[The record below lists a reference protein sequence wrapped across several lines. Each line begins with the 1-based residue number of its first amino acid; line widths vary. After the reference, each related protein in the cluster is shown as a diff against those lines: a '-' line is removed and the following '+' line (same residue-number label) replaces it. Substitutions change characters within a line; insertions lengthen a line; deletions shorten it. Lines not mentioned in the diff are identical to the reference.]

1 MIILN
6 VVCEKSSFLRIL
18 YFLGIAR
25 KLLFIVLPIFLIVT
39 ITFKTYKNIINTN
52 GEYKQDLALVGKKI
66 LAVIIL
72 FFVPTIINITI
83 SLLGTETKDTY
94 KACLQNATISNINYY
109 REVEN
114 QVNDVKD
121 LIQNVKSAPTVE
133 NLQKAEIAVSNL
145 YGVAN
150 GSIIEDLEYEL
161 GTIRTKV
168 TMSEEEFICKSKL
181 GTYKDG
187 ECTYPKP
194 SENTGA
200 TTLASSNGLVYYTFK
215 SKNDYLVVNSKISI
229 VDYMKIVES
238 KHICQDQ
245 KNGTVYY
252 DQCLCFAEEHMHALT
267 TGDTHKSSSQVN
279 KSYYSGFVK
288 SHDDNDINNILKIV
302 YSDITNNKPIILQ
315 VNGNRNGTSRHYV
328 TVIGVK
334 SNVQNANSL
343 KPSDFL
349 IIDSYD
355 GKVEELH
362 EWGTSRFMT
371 TGAKCKKTYSGYQVY
386 SLI

>member
-1 MIILN
+1 MLIAN
-6 VVCEKSSFLRIL
+6 VICETSSILRIL
-18 YFLGIAR
+18 YFLTLAR
-25 KLLFIVLPIFLIVT
+25 KLLFIVLPIVLIVK
-39 ITFKTYKNIINTN
+39 IVIKAYKNILNTN
-52 GEYKQDLALVGKKI
+52 GEYKEDLKLVGKKI
-66 LAVIIL
+66 LALVII
-72 FFVPTIINITI
+72 FFVPTIVNLTI
-83 SLLGTETKDTY
+83 SLLGGEIKDTY
-94 KACLQNATISNINYY
+94 KACFDNATVSKINYY
-109 REVEN
+109 KGVEAK
-114 QVNDVKD
+114 VNEVKD
-121 LIQNVKSAPTVE
+121 LIFNVKSAPTKE
-133 NLQKAEIAVSNL
+133 NLERATNAVSTL

-161 GTIRTKV
+161 GTIRSKV
-168 TMSEEEFICKSKL
+168 TMSEAEFICKSKA
-181 GTYKDG
+181 GTYING

-194 SENTGA
+194 GSNNTA
-200 TTLASSNGLVYYTFK
+200 IVNANGLVSYTFK
-215 SKNDYLVVNSKISI
+215 SKNDYLVINDKISI

-267 TGDTHKSSSQVN
+267 TGDTHKSSSEI
-279 KSYYSGFVK
+279 KEFYYSGFVK
-288 SHDDNDINNILKIV
+288 AYDNDDKTSILKIV
-302 YSDITNNKPIILQ
+302 YSELVSNKPIILQ

-328 TVIGVK
+328 VVIGFKSTVK
-334 SNVQNANSL
+334 NADNL

-362 EWGTSRFMT
+362 EDGTSRFMT
-371 TGAKCKKTYSGYQVY
+371 TGAKCKKDYSGYQIY